1 MRLMGKIAPV
11 IKLSLVAALVSLAL
25 TAPVAQATYPG
36 ENGRI
41 FFTGCQAA
49 CNVYSVNPDGSG
61 FENVTDELTAPE
73 GLPYSAGQA
82 GPSADGKRVAFG
94 VDSSNEAEIWLSNAD
109 GSSPL
114 QLTNN
119 ALLDMRPSI
128 SPDGARVVWNHF
140 PSAGDADIWVMG
152 SDGSAPQSLFDG
164 SATDFSPEFTP
175 DGQWVVMASETGDGD
190 IRKVSSIPVVPP
202 FTTSTGVAEDD
213 ALVEADPSVS
223 PDGARVAFSQ
233 TPVGSPFAPSDIY
246 SVGINGGATTPIF
259 ASELQSEQYPSY
271 SPDGTKIAFSLD
283 GVPMIGNADGSGTP
297 TPLNIG
303 SLTEAYDLAWAPKP
317 APPIGLAQPTPTSP
331 DVDPPKTTIDKGP
344 KGKIRSHK
352 VKFRFSSDEQGSSF
366 RCKLDRRKFS
376 SCASPKRYRNL
387 KVGKHVFRVFAID
400 AAGNADTTPA
410 KRSFKVVKKDQ
421 PKGRRHAR

>member
-11 IKLSLVAALVSLAL
+11 IKLSLVAALLTLAL

-94 VDSSNEAEIWLSNAD
+94 VDSSDEAEIWLSNAD

-152 SDGSAPQSLFDG
+152 SDGSAPQSLFNG

-175 DGQWVVMASETGDGD
+175 DGQWVVMSSETFGMD
-190 IRKVSSIPVVPP
+190 IRKISSAPIVPP
-202 FTTSTGVAEDD
+202 FTSSVGIADD
-213 ALVEADPSVS
+213 PALAEADPSVS
-223 PDGARVAFSQ
+223 PDGTRVAFSQ
-233 TPVGSPFAPSDIY
+233 QPVGSPFAPSDIY

-259 ASELQSEQYPSY
+259 ESELQSEQYPTY

-283 GVPMIGNADGSGTP
+283 GVPMISNADGSGTP

-303 SLTEAYDLAWAPKP
+303 GLTEAYDLAWAPKP
-317 APPIGLAQPTPTSP
+317 VPLAALVPPTSP

-344 KGKIRSHK
+344 KGKVRSHK
-352 VKFRFSSDEQGSSF
+352 VKFRFSANEAGSSF
-366 RCKLDRRKFS
+366 RCKLDRSKFRP
-376 SCASPKRYRNL
+376 CQSPKRYRHL
-387 KVGKHVFRVFAID
+387 KTGKHTFRVFAID
-400 AAGNADTTPA
+400 AAGNVDASPA
-410 KRSFKVVKKDQ
+410 KRAFTIVKPQ
-421 PKGRRHAR
+421 PKGSRHAR